1 MSKTITNSTNI
12 YSSIL
17 KNYPDILNIDQLCTI
32 LDISHKTAYFLLRT
46 NTIESVKVGRA
57 YRIPKINIMNYLN
70 IF

>member
-1 MSKTITNSTNI
+1 MSKNNINSTNI
-12 YSSIL
+12 YSAIL

-32 LDISHKTAYFLLRT
+32 LDISCKTAYILLRT